1 MSVIRKKSHTREDE
15 DRMASTQSSSQSDN
29 SCDEH
34 TYQSK
39 RKKSNHE
46 GCRDCHGGHGK
57 SRTCCWIDI
66 RPLCRLLVAIL
77 TTIVGW
83 TKYYFYA
90 LAATLY
96 PAAYYRYFIRF
107 GITPFNDWTCLLTM
121 CIAAFFCVMAVWSHS
136 VASAPR
142 DPGYMDWDDFR
153 SEEDRIKNKED
164 R

>member
-1 MSVIRKKSHTREDE
+1 M
-15 DRMASTQSSSQSDN
+15 
-29 SCDEH
+29 
-34 TYQSK
+34 
-39 RKKSNHE
+39 
-46 GCRDCHGGHGK
+46 
-57 SRTCCWIDI
+57 
-66 RPLCRLLVAIL
+66 
-77 TTIVGW
+77 GW

-107 GITPFNDWTCLLTM
+107 GITPFNDWMCLLTM